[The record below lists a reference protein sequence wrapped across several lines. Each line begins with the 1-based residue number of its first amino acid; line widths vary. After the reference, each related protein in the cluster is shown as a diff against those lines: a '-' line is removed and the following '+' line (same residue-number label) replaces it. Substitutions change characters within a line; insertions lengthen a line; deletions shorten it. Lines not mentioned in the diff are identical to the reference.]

1 MRRTD
6 IALAVGFVVLVLALV
21 FLPDLI
27 ANWRADKEAPVTTEP
42 VAPAP
47 EPEAQVQVQ
56 QEPLDPQAELE
67 RVRGM
72 LMLHDACADR
82 LEGFAER
89 AQPVLA
95 SWRELNAATLA
106 KPDAEPDFRIV
117 FGEAEGLEAEATQEA
132 KAAERELCEGNL
144 EAMQSEVDDAAGQS
158 STREPRQE

>member
-27 ANWRADKEAPVTTEP
+27 ANWRADDEAPVVTTEP
-42 VAPAP
+42 VAP
-47 EPEAQVQVQ
+47 EPEAQVQAPR
-56 QEPLDPQAELE
+56 EPLDPQAELE

-72 LMLHDACADR
+72 LMLHEACVDR

-89 AQPVLA
+89 AQPVLE

-106 KPDAEPDFRIV
+106 KPAAEPDFRIV
-117 FGEAEGLEAEATQEA
+117 FGEAEGLEAKATQEA

-144 EAMQSEVDDAAGQS
+144 EAMQSEVE
-158 STREPRQE
+158 R